1 MPATGML
8 GTTERVAASVTK
20 PEPVTPAAPFEEMI
34 ATGRQ
39 KGGKRPW
46 IGVNSME
53 EDGRLKVIR
62 VSSDG
67 PAEKAGIEPGDIILQ
82 LSGRKIDNLADF
94 YSRLWSAG
102 EPGVEVTLKVLKGSE
117 VVDVKVRSIDRA
129 ENIRKK
135 PTI

>member
-1 MPATGML
+1 
-8 GTTERVAASVTK
+8 
-20 PEPVTPAAPFEEMI
+20 
-34 ATGRQ
+34 
-39 KGGKRPW
+39 
-46 IGVNSME
+46 ME

-67 PAEKAGIEPGDIILQ
+67 PAEKAGIEPGDIILS
-82 LSGRKIDNLADF
+82 LSGKAVSNLPDF
-94 YSRLWSAG
+94 YRRLWSSG

-117 VVDVKVRSIDRA
+117 VIDVKVRSIDRA